1 MNEGSILDPVRER
14 LAPLYQWQ
22 KTGDLNHQVTKLDT
36 DAGDDLLTDGRWKPL
51 REALI
56 LRDFAVTLGYSE
68 CKLCSEAE
76 QFPDA
81 MLRSSEGELQIEIT
95 EVLTAGRKRD
105 KEYKEAK
112 ENPLSNGLSHH
123 EWDEVKEAGANWV
136 DWTAAAVKKKLK
148 YSKNTK
154 FDIVVYNN
162 ISHLFELPEIAEL
175 SKKVGSL
182 LAEAGYQNH
191 WVWHCRS
198 TTIDLLWP
206 RVLRLKI
213 PGWEDRF

>member
-1 MNEGSILDPVRER
+1 VSEDPISDPISVR
-14 LAPLYQWQ
+14 LAPLFQWQ
-22 KTGDLNHQVTKLDT
+22 KTDDFARQVTNLDEY
-36 DAGDDLLTDGRWKPL
+36 ANDDLLTDGRWKPL

-56 LRDFAVTLGYSE
+56 LRDFAITLGYAE
-68 CKLCSEAE
+68 CKLCPEKE

-81 MLRSSEGELQIEIT
+81 MLRCSEAELQIEIT

-105 KEYKEAK
+105 KEYREFKK
-112 ENPLSNGLSHH
+112 NPIQKAISHP
-123 EWDEVKEAGANWV
+123 EWDEIKEAGSSWV
-136 DWTAAAVKKKLK
+136 DWTAGAIKKKLK

-162 ISHLFELPEIAEL
+162 INHLFEMPEIARL
-175 SKKVGSL
+175 SKIIGEL
-182 LAEAGYQNH
+182 LAEAGYQSH
-191 WVWHCRS
+191 WVWQCRS

-206 RVLRLKI
+206 RVLRLRI